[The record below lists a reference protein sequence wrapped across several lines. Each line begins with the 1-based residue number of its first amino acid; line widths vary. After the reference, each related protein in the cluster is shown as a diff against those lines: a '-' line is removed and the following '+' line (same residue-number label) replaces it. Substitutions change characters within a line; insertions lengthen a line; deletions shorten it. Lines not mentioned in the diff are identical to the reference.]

1 MFATVNFGSD
11 TNDIKKDERSR
22 GGDEGRKEGVTM
34 TRVCAATDLDRLS
47 MASHLFHRFV
57 EDAATNGQAFH
68 CLTR

>member
-1 MFATVNFGSD
+1 MNAKSD

-22 GGDEGRKEGVTM
+22 GGDEGRNEGVTI

-47 MASHLFHRFV
+47 LASRLFRRFV
-57 EDAATNGQAFH
+57 ENAATSGQAFH